1 MAYANNSKAG
11 KTVDYYF
18 EKMVPA
24 IGKAKTINGE
34 IIRAVTRIGYRWYND
49 GDKFFEGYGCETAGP
64 ALAFLTQCS
73 EIDPQIR
80 DSFAATER
88 DAAGISNDNY
98 EVFLQ
103 QLFELAVRHV
113 ETIPNKPTEVDMFD
127 FDSDYQEEWDDDD
140 ETFDWGDEYED
151 GWDQDPY

>member
-1 MAYANNSKAG
+1 MTYANDSKAG

-18 EKMVPA
+18 ERMVPA
-24 IGKAKTINGE
+24 MGKAETINGE

-80 DSFAATER
+80 ASFDVAESRAVSGYT
-88 DAAGISNDNY
+88 DDYY
-98 EVFLQ
+98 EAFLQ
-103 QLFELAVRHV
+103 QLFELAVKHV
-113 ETIPNKPTEVDMFD
+113 ETIPNKPTEVDMFG
-127 FDSDYQEEWDDDD
+127 FDSDYQEEWGDDDD
-140 ETFDWGDEYED
+140 DWDDGSNYNED
-151 GWDQDPY
+151 GRPY

>member
-1 MAYANNSKAG
+1 MTYASNSKAG
-11 KTVDYYF
+11 KTVDHYF
-18 EKMVPA
+18 ERMVPA
-24 IGKAKTINGE
+24 MGKAETINGE
-34 IIRAVTRIGYRWYND
+34 IIRAVSRIGYRWYND

-80 DSFAATER
+80 AGFAAAER
-88 DAAGISNDNY
+88 DAGISNDNY

-140 ETFDWGDEYED
+140 ETFDWGDEDED

>member
-1 MAYANNSKAG
+1 MTYANDSKAG
-11 KTVDYYF
+11 KAVDYYF
-18 EKMVPA
+18 EQMVPA
-24 IGKAKTINGE
+24 MGKAETINGE

-80 DSFAATER
+80 ASFAAAER
-88 DAAGISNDNY
+88 EGNSSYMDNNY
-98 EVFLQ
+98 ETFLQ

-127 FDSDYQEEWDDDD
+127 FDSDYQEEWDDEDEWDD
-140 ETFDWGDEYED
+140 EEF
-151 GWDQDPY
+151 